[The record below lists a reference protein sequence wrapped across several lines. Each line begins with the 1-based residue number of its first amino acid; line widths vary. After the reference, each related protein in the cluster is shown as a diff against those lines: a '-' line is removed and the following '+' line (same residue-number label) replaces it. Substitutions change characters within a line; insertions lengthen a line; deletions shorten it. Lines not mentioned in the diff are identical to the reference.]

1 MAATHAAL
9 RGAVTSAATVRVV
22 VVVDFGPRSKVSPR
36 IVIKCRKVP
45 AGTNGSVVLA
55 DVASSFHVPAPTYS
69 TSGLLCSIDG
79 YPSAG
84 CGTPEP
90 GGYAYWSYWHGGG
103 HWTYADLGPAEWTVR
118 DEDVEGWRY
127 QSQGAANPSDPAP
140 AVSSVFATGCAAA
153 ATSPSPVPVR
163 GGSTTGSATLLG
175 AAALVVVVLGGAG
188 AARWRRRPRT

>member
-1 MAATHAAL
+1 MAPTHAAL
-9 RGAVTSAATVRVV
+9 GDAVTSAATVRVV

-36 IVIKCRKVP
+36 IVIKCLKVP

-55 DVASSFHVPAPTYS
+55 DVASSFHVPAPTYA

-79 YPSAG
+79 YPATG

-140 AVSSVFATGCAAA
+140 AASSVFATACAAA
-153 ATSPSPVPVR
+153 ATSPSPMPVR